1 MTDLSPTHTMRLL
14 PCPFCGALPRSTA
27 IVGHQMW
34 QCGTV
39 SCPVAFTWVS
49 LDVWNRR
56 APVATSAGVDASQMC
71 IVDAQRTMRGHLGDV
86 FSYDQAS
93 VLRLLERQRSADRSL
108 AKTLNALAS
117 PAPTPP
123 PSLAFWLGADA

>member
-1 MTDLSPTHTMRLL
+1 MTDLSHTHMPRPL
-14 PCPFCGALPRSTA
+14 PCPFCGAVPRSRFLD
-27 IVGHQMW
+27 GHQIC

-39 SCPVAFTWVS
+39 SCPVALPWVS

-56 APVATSAGVDASQMC
+56 APVATPADVDAVRMC
-71 IVDAQRTMRGHLGDV
+71 IVDAQQTLRGHLGEV
-86 FSYDQAS
+86 LTYDQAS
-93 VLRLLERQRSADRSL
+93 VLRLLERQRSADQSL
-108 AKTLNALAS
+108 ARVLNALAS